1 MLTDIEKI
9 VSGGQT
15 GVDRAAL
22 DFALQRGI
30 PCGGW
35 CPKGRLAEDG
45 KIDRKY
51 PLTETN
57 TALYAERTRL
67 NVKDSDGTLIIYSG
81 EMGNGT
87 AYTVEY
93 ARQIKKP
100 LLIIR
105 TGGPGLKET
114 IWQWIESHHI
124 KALNIAG
131 PRESTSPGIYLKTLE
146 ILKEIFD

>member
-1 MLTDIEKI
+1 MTKGIEKI

-35 CPKGRLAEDG
+35 CPKGRLSEDG

-114 IWQWIESHHI
+114 IWQWVESHHI
-124 KALNIAG
+124 KVLNIAG

>member
-1 MLTDIEKI
+1 MFKGIEKI

-22 DFALQRGI
+22 DFALQKGI

-45 KIDRKY
+45 RIDEKY
-51 PLTETN
+51 PLSETR
-57 TALYAERTRL
+57 TTLYAERTRL

-87 AYTVEY
+87 VYTADY

-100 LLIIR
+100 LMIVK
-105 TGGPGLKET
+105 TDDPGLKNKVLHWIQNNGIKT
-114 IWQWIESHHI
+114 I
-124 KALNIAG
+124 NTAG
-131 PRESTSPGIYLKTLE
+131 PRESTSPGIYDKTMKILE
-146 ILKEIFD
+146 MLF